1 MLSWV
6 ISAVWLEESILGPFD
21 LPEWLV
27 PSRRLLLGTGW
38 WMPWTSAL
46 LFPVAARILPAPW
59 GALCSCCACILS
71 LMCHLRRGPRCP
83 SLPGQLCCLLWSGQ
97 VPRSFWSWGCWSK
110 HPIPVACGSSPMLSC
125 TAPVPCMSSPG
136 PGPWFWVWFVSV
148 WCSGAGSGLGEPWG
162 LWLALGITW
171 EKLPGIIKGI
181 VGAWACER

>member
-38 WMPWTSAL
+38 WMPWTLAL
-46 LFPVAARILPAPW
+46 LFPVAARILPDPW

-136 PGPWFWVWFVSV
+136 PGPWFWVWFWVWFVSV
-148 WCSGAGSGLGEPWG
+148 WCSGAGSGLGELWG
-162 LWLALGITW
+162 HGSGEAVVGFGDHLG
-171 EKLPGIIKGI
+171 KAAGDN
-181 VGAWACER
+181 